1 MSSLKEYF
9 NRILEHVKSKYSDE
23 TEGHKEIWS
32 EYQNEQ
38 DVAIDYKGR
47 QIFELLQNADDASE
61 TANLRKILI
70 VFDDGILKVSNNGTP
85 FTEDSFDSI
94 TYRGM
99 SPKRGQESS
108 TGEKGLGFRSYL
120 TWSTDLTIESGG
132 EKVSFSKEY
141 AECFLKEL
149 FEEHPI
155 VEEKYHALQNKSYKD
170 APEYSI
176 AILRIPYVQDNYTG
190 CDNGYDTTV
199 SLTLKE
205 DSAAND
211 VSLQL
216 KEITPQTLVFMKYI
230 DEIEIR
236 EGASIRI
243 LSKELENDKVVV
255 TEWIND
261 EQKEKHCWNI
271 NRKKGVIKSENG
283 EYRNYELTI
292 AWDDNLSDTENTLYS
307 YFKTAIRFPFPFLV
321 NGSFQLISN
330 RNLLQDT
337 FYNRELIDYLIE
349 LIVETAIKIGEKTWG
364 YTALKLLCAEFSSIS
379 DYLFRRT
386 EFESK
391 LKDRVWNS
399 KIFPTVN
406 NDYISILD
414 KPVYYEGFNSTI
426 LKGNDVRR
434 LLLPCPDQKIATIY
448 LLPKFD
454 EFKYSVDELAS
465 IIHSRILQLSQFGFE
480 NYVKL
485 LELFRKSFPT
495 PNFDNLPYL
504 LINENDEAI
513 PWNSKIVAKDNDMQI
528 TIPTELSYSFVHT
541 NLLNESKRH
550 LNTFY
555 SSFLAYY
562 GIKLFSCEKIANDII
577 EYYNYKKQL
586 SRDDIEHLHRTLFS
600 LYNEDD
606 SIKIIRYPQAFT
618 KDKEGRFRATNE
630 LHYGKEYDCELTDIL
645 FNYDASLLL
654 ASRETFG
661 FDEGIDQKR
670 VIQYFNW
677 LHVSKWPRRIKFNIE
692 RHDHPLFS
700 YKKQVFKKLDY
711 EKVGRNLDMHSY
723 QEFGNKVQYCI
734 GEVTTI
740 KSIDDILSCNNP
752 ETILA
757 WVIKDMELRKLLED
771 DCEPSSSNIRV
782 AIYKKQYYRDIYG
795 EVICSFIRW
804 KISQTPWLTCA
815 TGNRVKP
822 SICTTSNTITD
833 DFNPYIEKPKVDTKN
848 AVFKKYL
855 AKGSVLQTAYT
866 LVGVNARIS
875 DFDSETIYQIL
886 NKLPEKDPNGE
897 KAKSIYRELTNNYDI
912 DSIENTGSEYL
923 NFRRKGQVLC
933 KKDQKTS
940 YCSYEEAYY
949 VNNRQYGDSIIRQFN
964 TIMIDPRLN
973 SENIKGIF
981 GVAKMEFDAFQIID
995 NPRLHSLNNEFEQ
1008 EIESFKPY
1016 VYIFRKD
1023 KDQDEKDKSKIK
1035 DAKFKLVSSLSYS
1048 FSKGEKNYNASL
1060 GDYEFF
1066 SDSTNKRIYI
1076 CAPDNI
1082 FSFETLHHDVL
1093 FGTAI
1098 AEAFSALFNI
1108 DTMAQIRELFGQ
1120 SVSGRND
1127 IIREYFN
1134 DNQLIELKRTKELLG
1149 MTSDYRLS
1157 FWNSFVRCFP
1167 DKSLE
1172 KENYEENELIEEL
1185 HLLFPNFS
1193 DAINKV
1199 NEGLIDDDAA
1209 FDSNLD
1215 VVRSIIELLRT
1226 SKISLEQFNKYVS
1239 PSISIDKVYKEDFK
1253 KMVVKNK
1260 SIIEAKI
1267 YEQLCHSHNLSE
1279 QKDFKAMVNR
1289 YNQMSHS
1296 IPVDV
1301 DYDVVAD
1308 YYSQL
1313 KMDFNIEKDFGATF
1327 YDLDKIY
1334 NDNLQLIKKE
1344 VGENITEKAII
1355 EYVNASSNRL
1365 SLLYFSE
1372 GVSYLIELIK
1382 QEFQPQKSISIIT
1395 NAPIQV
1401 AGHSVSYSSI
1411 KDIVKQIDN
1420 ANINIDDEDVSVISI
1435 HKPQEHSSVH
1445 NPNGRGGNGNRHWD
1459 SSRRVEKEY
1468 GCIGEKLVFDYLKK
1482 KHNCDVKW
1490 VSANA
1495 AECGENPLESTDG
1508 LGYDIE
1514 YTEKGKRTKYV
1525 EVKTTQSNSDIIL
1538 ISPNEV
1544 RKGEELKEDFE
1555 LFIVRDIKSSRP
1567 YVEIIKAPFKYTK
1580 GCSFNNNDRF
1590 LIEIGEYALR
1600 FEKE

>member
-9 NRILEHVKSKYSDE
+9 DRILKHVKSKYSDE

-61 TANLRKILI
+61 TANKRKILI
-70 VFDDGILKVSNNGTP
+70 VLDNGILKVSNNGTP

-99 SPKRGQESS
+99 SPKRGQESP

-120 TWSTDLTIESGG
+120 TWSTDLTIESGN

-141 AECFLKEL
+141 AESFLKEI
-149 FEEHPI
+149 FEEYPI
-155 VEEKYHALQNKSYKD
+155 VEEKYQALRNKSYKD
-170 APEYSI
+170 APDYSI
-176 AILRIPYVQDNYTG
+176 AILRIPYVQNNYID
-190 CDNGYDTTV
+190 CNNEYDTTV
-199 SLTLKE
+199 SLTLK
-205 DSAAND
+205 DNSIASD

-216 KEITPQTLVFMKYI
+216 KEITPQTLVFMKFV

-236 EGASIRI
+236 EASSIR
-243 LSKELENDKVVV
+243 LLKKKLENDQVVV

-271 NRKKGVIKSENG
+271 NRKKGVINSENG
-283 EYRNYELTI
+283 ENKSYELTI

-330 RNLLQDT
+330 RNQLQDT
-337 FYNRELIDYLIE
+337 IYNRKLIEYLIK
-349 LIVETAIKIGEKTWG
+349 LMVETAIKIREKTWG

-379 DYLFRRT
+379 DDLFKKT

-399 KIFPTVN
+399 KLFPTVN
-406 NDYISILD
+406 DGYISIID
-414 KPVYYEGFNSTI
+414 RPVYYESFDSNI

-434 LLLPCPDQKIATIY
+434 LLLPCTDQKIATIY
-448 LLPKFD
+448 LIPKFD
-454 EFKYSVDELAS
+454 EFKYSIEELAS

-485 LELFRKSFPT
+485 LELFRKSFLT
-495 PNFDNLPYL
+495 PNFVNLPYL
-504 LINENDEAI
+504 LINENNEAI
-513 PWNSKIVAKDNDMQI
+513 PWNSKIVAKDNNLQI
-528 TIPTELSYSFVHT
+528 TIPPELSYNFVHPE
-541 NLLNESKRH
+541 LLNVYKKHFGSDYNIFLLYYRIKV
-550 LNTFY
+550 F
-555 SSFLAYY
+555 SS
-562 GIKLFSCEKIANDII
+562 GRIANDLI
-577 EYYNYKKQL
+577 EYYNNKKQL
-586 SRDDIEHLHRTLFS
+586 TNEDIEHLHKNLFTLF
-600 LYNEDD
+600 NEDD
-606 SIKIIRYPQAFT
+606 TIKLNQYPKAFS
-618 KDKEGRFRATNE
+618 KDNGGQLRATNE

-645 FNYDASLLL
+645 FNYDTSLLL

-677 LHVSKWPRRIKFNIE
+677 LHVSKWPRRIKFTIE

-711 EKVGRNLDMHSY
+711 EKVGRDLDMHSY
-723 QEFGNKVQYCI
+723 QEYGNKVQYCI
-734 GEVTTI
+734 GEVTTV
-740 KSIDDILSCNNP
+740 KSIDDILSHNNP

-757 WVIKDMELRKLLED
+757 WVINDIELRRLLED
-771 DCEPSSSNIRV
+771 DCEPSSSNIKV
-782 AIYKKQYYRDIYG
+782 AIYKKQYYRDING
-795 EVICSFIRW
+795 EAICSFIRW

-822 SICTTSNTITD
+822 TICTTSNTITD
-833 DFNPYIEKPKVDTKN
+833 DFSPYIEKPKVDTKSV
-848 AVFKKYL
+848 VFKNFL
-855 AKGSVLQTAYT
+855 SKGNLLQSAYY

-912 DSIENTGSEYL
+912 DSIEKTGSEYL
-923 NFRRKGQVLC
+923 NFRRKGQVFC
-933 KKDQKTS
+933 KKDQKIS

-1035 DAKFKLVSSLSYS
+1035 DAQFKLVSSLSYS

-1076 CAPDNI
+1076 CVPDSI
-1082 FSFETLHHDVL
+1082 FSFETLHHDVM
-1093 FGTAI
+1093 FGTSI

-1149 MTSDYRLS
+1149 MTTDYRLS

-1167 DKSLE
+1167 EKSLE
-1172 KENYEENELIEEL
+1172 KENYEENELIDEL
-1185 HLLFPNFS
+1185 HMLFPDFS

-1226 SKISLEQFNKYVS
+1226 SKISLEQFNKFVS
-1239 PSISIDKVYKEDFK
+1239 PSISINKVYKEDFK
-1253 KMVVKNK
+1253 KLVVKNK
-1260 SIIEAKI
+1260 STVEAII
-1267 YEQLCHSHNLSE
+1267 YERLCVNTSE
-1279 QKDFKAMVNR
+1279 QKNFKALVNK

-1296 IPVDV
+1296 IPEDV
-1301 DYDVVAD
+1301 DYDVEAD
-1308 YYSQL
+1308 YYAQL
-1313 KMDFNIEKDFGATF
+1313 KDDFNIDKGFAETIH
-1327 YDLDKIY
+1327 DLDKIY
-1334 NDNLQLIKKE
+1334 NDNLQLIKNE
-1344 VGENITEKAII
+1344 VGVNITEKAILD
-1355 EYVNASSNRL
+1355 YVNVSSNRL

-1372 GVSYLIELIK
+1372 GVSSLIESIK
-1382 QEFQPQKSISIIT
+1382 QEFQPQKSTSIIT
-1395 NAPIQV
+1395 NVPIQV
-1401 AGHSVSYSSI
+1401 AGHSVSYTSI
-1411 KDIVKQIDN
+1411 KDIVKQIDK
-1420 ANINIDDEDVSVISI
+1420 ANIIIDDKDVSVISI
-1435 HKPQEHSSVH
+1435 HKPQEHSSEH
-1445 NPNGRGGNGNRHWD
+1445 NPKGRGGNGNRHWG
-1459 SSRRVEKEY
+1459 SSRRIEKEY
-1468 GCIGEKLVFDYLKK
+1468 GCIGEKLVFDYLRKK
-1482 KHNCDVKW
+1482 NNCDVKW
-1490 VSANA
+1490 VSAIA

-1525 EVKTTQSNSDIIL
+1525 EVKTTQSNSDMIL

-1555 LFIVRDIKSSRP
+1555 LFIVRDIKSSHP
-1567 YVEIIKAPFKYTK
+1567 YIEIIKAPFKYTK

>member
-426 LKGNDVRR
+426 LEGNDVRR

-448 LLPKFD
+448 LTPKFD
-454 EFKYSVDELAS
+454 EFRYSIEELAL
-465 IIHSRILQLSQFGFE
+465 IIHSRIKQLTQFGFE

-495 PNFDNLPYL
+495 PNYVNLPYL
-504 LINENDEAI
+504 LINENNEAI
-513 PWNSKIVAKDNDMQI
+513 PWISKIVAKDNDLQI
-528 TIPTELSYSFVHT
+528 TTPTELSYSFVHPK
-541 NLLNESKRH
+541 LLDVYKTHFGS
-550 LNTFY
+550 FY
-555 SSFLAYY
+555 NSFLLYY
-562 GIKLFSCEKIANDII
+562 RIKVFSCGRIANDII
-577 EYYNYKKQL
+577 EYYNNKKQL
-586 SRDDIEHLHRTLFS
+586 TNLDIEHLHKNLFI
-600 LYNEDD
+600 LFDEDD
-606 SIKIIRYPQAFT
+606 TIKLYQYPKAFS
-618 KDKEGRFRATNE
+618 KDNEGRFRATNE
-630 LHYGKEYDCELTDIL
+630 LHYGKEYNCELTDIL
-645 FNYDASLLL
+645 FNYDTSLLL
-654 ASRETFG
+654 ASRESFG
-661 FDEGIDQKR
+661 FDESIDQKKIKLYFDWLR
-670 VIQYFNW
+670 V
-677 LHVSKWPRRIKFNIE
+677 SEWPRRIKYTIE
-692 RHDHPLFS
+692 RYDNTISS
-700 YKKQVFKKLDY
+700 YKKHIFKNLDY
-711 EKVGRNLDMHSY
+711 EKVDWRSDLSSY
-723 QEFGNKVQYCI
+723 QDYSKVNYCE
-734 GEVTTI
+734 GEV
-740 KSIDDILSCNNP
+740 SSVNNIDDILNNNNP

-757 WVIKDMELRKLLED
+757 WVIQDTELRKTLEED
-771 DCEPSSSNIRV
+771 NELSNSEIRV
-782 AIYKKQYYRDIYG
+782 AIYRKIDWRRLRDKQIS
-795 EVICSFIRW
+795 SFIKW
-804 KISQTPWLTCA
+804 KISQTPWLTCS
-815 TGNRVKP
+815 TGKRVKP
-822 SICTTSNTITD
+822 SICTTSRTITEE
-833 DFNPYIEKPKVDTKN
+833 FSPYIEKPIVDTKS
-848 AVFKKYL
+848 KIYKEYL
-855 AKGSVLQTAYT
+855 AKGSILQTAYS
-866 LVGVNARIS
+866 LVGVNATIS
-875 DFDSETIYQIL
+875 DFDSETIYSIL
-886 NKLPEKDPNGE
+886 NRLPEKDPNGE
-897 KAKSIYRELTNNYDI
+897 KAKPIYRELTNNYDI
-912 DSIENTGSEYL
+912 DSIEKTGNEYL
-923 NFRRKGQVLC
+923 NFMRNGQVLC
-933 KKDQKTS
+933 KKDQKIG
-940 YCSYEEAYY
+940 YCSYKEAYY
-949 VNNRQYGDSIIRQFN
+949 VNNRQYGESIIRQFN

-1035 DAKFKLVSSLSYS
+1035 DAQFKLVSSLSYS

-1076 CAPDNI
+1076 CVPDSI
-1082 FSFETLHHDVL
+1082 FSFETLHHDVM
-1093 FGTAI
+1093 FGTSI

-1149 MTSDYRLS
+1149 MTTDYRLS

-1167 DKSLE
+1167 EKSLE
-1172 KENYEENELIEEL
+1172 KENYEENELIDEL
-1185 HLLFPNFS
+1185 HMLFPDFS

-1226 SKISLEQFNKYVS
+1226 SKISLEQFNKFVS

-1253 KMVVKNK
+1253 KLVVKNK
-1260 SIIEAKI
+1260 STVEAII
-1267 YEQLCHSHNLSE
+1267 YERLCVNTSE
-1279 QKDFKAMVNR
+1279 QKNFKALVNK

-1296 IPVDV
+1296 IPEDV
-1301 DYDVVAD
+1301 DYDVEAD
-1308 YYSQL
+1308 YYAQL
-1313 KMDFNIEKDFGATF
+1313 KDDFNIDKGFAETIH
-1327 YDLDKIY
+1327 DLDKIY
-1334 NDNLQLIKKE
+1334 NDNLQLIKNE
-1344 VGENITEKAII
+1344 VGVNITEKAILD
-1355 EYVNASSNRL
+1355 YVNVSSNRL

-1372 GVSYLIELIK
+1372 GVSSLIESIK
-1382 QEFQPQKSISIIT
+1382 QEFQPQKSTSIIT
-1395 NAPIQV
+1395 NVPIQV
-1401 AGHSVSYSSI
+1401 AGHSVSYTSI
-1411 KDIVKQIDN
+1411 KDIVKQIDK
-1420 ANINIDDEDVSVISI
+1420 ANINIDDKDVSVISI
-1435 HKPQEHSSVH
+1435 HKPQEHSSEH
-1445 NPNGRGGNGNRHWD
+1445 NPKGRGGNGNRHWG
-1459 SSRRVEKEY
+1459 SSRRIEKEY
-1468 GCIGEKLVFDYLKK
+1468 GCIGEKLVFDYLRKK
-1482 KHNCDVKW
+1482 NNCDVKW

>member
-1 MSSLKEYF
+1 MSGLKEYF
-9 NRILEHVKSKYSDE
+9 DRIIEHVKSKYSDE

-61 TANLRKILI
+61 TANLRKVLI
-70 VFDDGILKVSNNGTP
+70 VLDDGILKVSNNGTP

-99 SPKRGQESS
+99 SPKRGQEST

-141 AECFLKEL
+141 AESFLKEL
-149 FEEHPI
+149 FEKHPI
-155 VEEKYHALQNKSYKD
+155 VEEKYHALRNKSYKD
-170 APEYSI
+170 APDYSI
-176 AILRIPYVQDNYTG
+176 AILRIPYVQDNYTD
-190 CDNGYDTTV
+190 CNNGYDTTV

-205 DSAAND
+205 GGIAND

-216 KEITPQTLVFMKYI
+216 KEITPQTLVFMKFI

-236 EGASIRI
+236 EASSIRI
-243 LSKELENDKVVV
+243 LKKELGNEKVVV

-283 EYRNYELTI
+283 ENRNYELTI

-349 LIVETAIKIGEKTWG
+349 LIVETAIKIGKKTWG
-364 YTALKLLCAEFSSIS
+364 FTALKLLCAEFSSIS
-379 DYLFRRT
+379 DYLFKRT

-399 KIFPTVN
+399 NIFPTVN
-406 NDYISILD
+406 KDYISILD
-414 KPVYYEGFNSTI
+414 KPVYYEGFDSTI
-426 LKGNDVRR
+426 LEGNDVRR

-448 LLPKFD
+448 LIPKFD
-454 EFKYSVDELAS
+454 EFKYSVEELAS
-465 IIHSRILQLSQFGFE
+465 IIHSRILQLNQFGFE

-485 LELFRKSFPT
+485 LELFKKSFST
-495 PNFDNLPYL
+495 PNFVNLPYL
-504 LINENDEAI
+504 LINENNEAI
-513 PWNSKIVAKDNDMQI
+513 PWNSKIVAKDNDLQV

-541 NLLNESKRH
+541 DLLNASKRR

-555 SSFLAYY
+555 NSFLAYY
-562 GIKLFSCEKIANDII
+562 RIKLFSCEKIANDII
-577 EYYNYKKQL
+577 EYYNNKKQL

-606 SIKIIRYPQAFT
+606 SIKIFHYPKAFT
-618 KDKEGRFRATNE
+618 KGKEGQFRVTNE

-645 FNYDASLLL
+645 FNYDTSLLL
-654 ASRETFG
+654 ASRESFG

-670 VIQYFNW
+670 IIQYFNW

-692 RHDHPLFS
+692 RHDHHLFS

-734 GEVTTI
+734 GEVTTV
-740 KSIDDILSCNNP
+740 KSIDDILSHNNP

-757 WVIKDMELRKLLED
+757 WVINDIELRKLLED

-795 EVICSFIRW
+795 EDICSFIRW

-822 SICTTSNTITD
+822 SICTTSNTITE
-833 DFNPYIEKPKVDTKN
+833 DFSPYIEKPKIDTKN
-848 AVFKKYL
+848 IVFKKHL
-855 AKGSVLQTAYT
+855 AKGNVLQSAYY

-912 DSIENTGSEYL
+912 DSIEKNGNEYL
-923 NFRRKGQVLC
+923 DFIRKGQVLC
-933 KKDQKTS
+933 KKDQKTN
-940 YCSYEEAYY
+940 YCSYKEAYY

-964 TIMIDPRLN
+964 TIMIDPRLS

-981 GVAKMEFDAFQIID
+981 GVAKMEFDTFQIIG
-995 NPRLHSLNNEFEQ
+995 NPTLHSLNSDFEQ

-1023 KDQDEKDKSKIK
+1023 KDQDEKDKSRIK
-1035 DAKFKLVSSLSYS
+1035 DAQFKLVSSLSYS

-1066 SDSTNKRIYI
+1066 SDGNNKRTYI
-1076 CAPDNI
+1076 CVPDNI
-1082 FSFETLHHDVL
+1082 FSFETLHHDVM

-1120 SVSGRND
+1120 SASGRND

-1134 DNQLIELKRTKELLG
+1134 DDQLIELKRTKELLG
-1149 MTSDYRLS
+1149 MATDYRLS
-1157 FWNSFVRCFP
+1157 IWNSFVRCFP

-1185 HLLFPNFS
+1185 HILFPDFS
-1193 DAINKV
+1193 DAIDKV

-1215 VVRSIIELLRT
+1215 VVRNIIELLRT
-1226 SKISLEQFNKYVS
+1226 SKISLKQFNRYVN
-1239 PSISIDKVYKEDFK
+1239 PSISIVKVYNEDFK

-1260 SIIEAKI
+1260 ANVEAII
-1267 YEQLCHSHNLSE
+1267 YGQLSLNPND
-1279 QKDFKAMVNR
+1279 QKNFKAMVNR

-1296 IPVDV
+1296 VPDDV

-1308 YYSQL
+1308 YYAQL
-1313 KMDFNIEKDFGATF
+1313 KNDFNIDNGLVGTIP
-1327 YDLDKIY
+1327 DLDKIY
-1334 NDNLQLIKKE
+1334 NNNLQLIKNE
-1344 VGENITEKAII
+1344 IGANITEKAIV

-1372 GVSYLIELIK
+1372 GVSSLIESIK
-1382 QEFQPQKSISIIT
+1382 QEFQPQKSTTIIT

-1401 AGHSVSYSSI
+1401 AGHSVSYTSV
-1411 KDIVKQIDN
+1411 KDIVKQIEN
-1420 ANINIDDEDVSVISI
+1420 ANIVIDDKDVSVISI
-1435 HKPQEHSSVH
+1435 HKPQEHRSEH
-1445 NPNGRGGNGNRHWD
+1445 NPNGRGGNGNRHWG

-1482 KHNCDVKW
+1482 KHNCEVKW

-1495 AECGENPLESTDG
+1495 AECGENPLDSTDG

-1525 EVKTTQSNSDIIL
+1525 EVKTTQSNSDVIL

-1567 YVEIIKAPFKYTK
+1567 YIEIIKAPFKYTK

>member
-1 MSSLKEYF
+1 MSGLREYF

-70 VFDDGILKVSNNGTP
+70 VLDNGMLKVSNNGTP

-141 AECFLKEL
+141 AENFLKEL

-155 VEEKYHALQNKSYKD
+155 VEEKYHALRNKSYKD

-176 AILRIPYVQDNYTG
+176 AILRIPYVQDDYTH
-190 CDNGYDTTV
+190 CNNGYDTTV

-205 DSAAND
+205 DSIAND

-216 KEITPQTLVFMKYI
+216 KEITPQTLVFMKFV
-230 DEIEIR
+230 DEIEIK
-236 EGASIRI
+236 EASSTRV
-243 LSKELENDKVVV
+243 LKKELENDKVII

-283 EYRNYELTI
+283 ENKNYELTI
-292 AWDDNLSDTENTLYS
+292 AWDDNLSDVENTLYS

-330 RNLLQDT
+330 RNQLQDT
-337 FYNRELIDYLIE
+337 PYNRELIDYLIE
-349 LIVETAIKIGEKTWG
+349 LMIETAIKIGEKSWG
-364 YTALKLLCAEFSSIS
+364 YSALKLLCADFSSIS
-379 DYLFRRT
+379 EYLFRRI

-391 LKDRVWNS
+391 LKERVWDSN
-399 KIFPTVN
+399 IFPTVN
-406 NDYISILD
+406 GDYISIID
-414 KPVYYEGFNSTI
+414 RPVYYEGFNSTI
-426 LKGNDVRR
+426 LEGNDVRR
-434 LLLPCPDQKIATIY
+434 LLLPCPDNKIATIY
-448 LLPKFD
+448 LTPKFD
-454 EFKYSVDELAS
+454 EFKYSREELVS
-465 IIHSRILQLSQFGFE
+465 IIHNRIKQLSQFGFV

-485 LELFRKSFPT
+485 LELLRKSFPT
-495 PNFDNLPYL
+495 PNFVNLPYL
-504 LINENDEAI
+504 LINENSEAI
-513 PWNSKIVAKDNDMQI
+513 PWNTKIVAKDNELQI
-528 TIPTELSYSFVHT
+528 TIPSELSYSFVHPE
-541 NLLNESKRH
+541 LLDVYKKYFGS
-550 LNTFY
+550 FY
-555 SSFLAYY
+555 NDFLSYFR
-562 GIKLFSCEKIANDII
+562 ITVFSCSRIANDLI
-577 EYYNYKKQL
+577 EYYNKKQQL
-586 SRDDIEHLHRTLFS
+586 TNIDIEHLHKNLFI
-600 LYNEDD
+600 LFNEDD
-606 SIKIIRYPQAFT
+606 AIKLSQYPKAFS
-618 KDKEGRFRATNE
+618 KDNEGRFRATNE

-645 FNYDASLLL
+645 FNYDTSLLL
-654 ASRETFG
+654 ASRESFG
-661 FDEGIDQKR
+661 FDESIDQRR
-670 VIQYFNW
+670 VIQYFDW
-677 LHVSKWPRRIKFNIE
+677 LHVSKWPRRIKQSISFGQQNPALKHI
-692 RHDHPLFS
+692 
-700 YKKQVFKKLDY
+700 FKKLDY
-711 EKVGRNLDMHSY
+711 EKVGRILDMAGY
-723 QEFGNKVQYCI
+723 KEYGNKVRYCI
-734 GEVTTI
+734 GEVADVQH
-740 KSIDDILSCNNP
+740 IDDILTHNNS
-752 ETILA
+752 ETVLA
-757 WVIKDMELRKLLED
+757 WVINDIDLRKLLEE
-771 DCEPSSSNIRV
+771 DCEPSGSYIDVSLS
-782 AIYKKQYYRDIYG
+782 KKQYNRSICDKD
-795 EVICSFIRW
+795 ICSFIRW

-815 TGNRVKP
+815 SGNRVKP

-833 DFNPYIEKPKVDTKN
+833 DFSPYIEKPKVDTKN
-848 AVFKKYL
+848 IVFRKYL
-855 AKGSVLQTAYT
+855 AKGNVLQSAYY

-886 NKLPEKDPNGE
+886 NKLPEKDPTGE

-912 DSIENTGSEYL
+912 DSIEKTGNEYL
-923 NFRRKGQVLC
+923 DFMRKGQVLC
-933 KKDQKTS
+933 KKDQKIS
-940 YCSYEEAYY
+940 YCSYKEAYY

-964 TIMIDPRLN
+964 TIMIDPRLS

-981 GVAKMEFDAFQIID
+981 GVAKMEFDTFQIVD
-995 NPRLHSLNNEFEQ
+995 NPRLHSLNSEFEQ

-1023 KDQDEKDKSKIK
+1023 KDQDEKDKSRIK
-1035 DAKFKLVSSLSYS
+1035 DAQFKLVSSLSYS

-1060 GDYEFF
+1060 GDYELFP
-1066 SDSTNKRIYI
+1066 DGINKCTYI
-1076 CAPDNI
+1076 CVPNNI
-1082 FSFETLHHDVL
+1082 FSFETLHHNVM
-1093 FGTAI
+1093 FGTAV

-1127 IIREYFN
+1127 IIREHFN
-1134 DNQLIELKRTKELLG
+1134 DDQLIELKKTKELLG
-1149 MTSDYRLS
+1149 MTTDYRLS

-1172 KENYEENELIEEL
+1172 KENYEENELIDEL
-1185 HLLFPNFS
+1185 HMLFP
-1193 DAINKV
+1193 DYTTAIDKV
-1199 NEGLIDDDAA
+1199 NESLIDDDAA

-1215 VVRSIIELLRT
+1215 VVRNIIELLRI
-1226 SKISLEQFNKYVS
+1226 SKISLRQFNRYVN
-1239 PSISIDKVYKEDFK
+1239 PGISIVKVYNEDFK

-1260 SIIEAKI
+1260 STVEAII
-1267 YEQLCHSHNLSE
+1267 YERLCHNPSE

-1296 IPVDV
+1296 IPEDV

-1445 NPNGRGGNGNRHWD
+1445 NPNGRGGNGNRHWG